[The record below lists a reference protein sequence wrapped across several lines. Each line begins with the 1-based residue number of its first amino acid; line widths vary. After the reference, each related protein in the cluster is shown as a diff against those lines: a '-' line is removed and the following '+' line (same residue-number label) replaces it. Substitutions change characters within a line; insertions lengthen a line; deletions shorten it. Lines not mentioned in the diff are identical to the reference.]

1 MESRN
6 WLIND
11 VPDGPGDRRPNGPRT
26 IAAPVAALA
35 TALLT
40 AAFAGCGGGGSESST
55 STSASVSTTR
65 STSAQTPSMSSTT
78 ISTTA
83 TVKEANHPPTPAAAV
98 RLLLLSSTPQTAC
111 SSDVVTQHYLRA
123 AYGGRGA
130 CSKAVSSKN
139 AAKSL
144 GAVGTRI
151 TGGTVMVTV
160 HPVGGIYDGEKITVS
175 LIKNGAG
182 WQVDG
187 IKSNAPV
194 GP

>member
-1 MESRN
+1 MESRK
-6 WLIND
+6 WLIKD

-40 AAFAGCGGGGSESST
+40 AAFAGCGGGSST
-55 STSASVSTTR
+55 NTSASVSTTR
-65 STSAQTPSMSSTT
+65 STSTQTPPTSSTT

-83 TVKEANHPPTPAAAV
+83 TVKEANHPPTPTAAV
-98 RLLLLSSTPQTAC
+98 RLLLLSSTPQTGC

-130 CSKAVSSKN
+130 CLKAVSSKN

-151 TGGTVMVTV
+151 IDGTVMVTV

>member
-1 MESRN
+1 MESRK

-11 VPDGPGDRRPNGPRT
+11 VPDGPGDRCPDGPRT
-26 IAAPVAALA
+26 IAALVAALA

-40 AAFAGCGGGGSESST
+40 AAFSGCGGGGSESST

-65 STSAQTPSMSSTT
+65 SASAQTPSTRSTT
-78 ISTTA
+78 TSTTA
-83 TVKEANHPPTPAAAV
+83 TVKEANHPPTPTAAV
-98 RLLLLSSTPQTAC
+98 RLLLLSSTPQTGC

-130 CSKAVSSKN
+130 CLKAVSSKN

-144 GAVGTRI
+144 AAVGTRI
-151 TGGTVMVTV
+151 IDGTVMVTV
-160 HPVGGIYDGEKITVS
+160 HPIGGIYDGEKITVS

>member
-1 MESRN
+1 MESRK

-40 AAFAGCGGGGSESST
+40 AAFAGCGGGSST

-65 STSAQTPSMSSTT
+65 STSTQTPPTSSTT

-83 TVKEANHPPTPAAAV
+83 TVKEANHPPTPTAAV
-98 RLLLLSSTPQTAC
+98 RLLLLSSTPQTGC

-130 CSKAVSSKN
+130 CLKAISSKN

-151 TGGTVMVTV
+151 TGGTAMVTV

>member
-1 MESRN
+1 M
-6 WLIND
+6 IND

-40 AAFAGCGGGGSESST
+40 AAFAGCGGGSST

-65 STSAQTPSMSSTT
+65 STSTQTPPTSSTT

-98 RLLLLSSTPQTAC
+98 RLLLLSSTPQTGC

-130 CSKAVSSKN
+130 CLKAVSSKN

-144 GAVGTRI
+144 GALGTRI
-151 TGGTVMVTV
+151 TDGTAMVTV
-160 HPVGGIYDGEKITVS
+160 DPVGGIYDGEKITVS

>member
-1 MESRN
+1 MESRK

-26 IAAPVAALA
+26 IAALVAALA

-40 AAFAGCGGGGSESST
+40 AAFAGCGGGGTESGT

-65 STSAQTPSMSSTT
+65 SASAQTPSTRSTT

-83 TVKEANHPPTPAAAV
+83 TVKEASHPPTPTAAV
-98 RLLLLSSTPQTAC
+98 RLLLLSSTPQTGC

-130 CSKAVSSKN
+130 CLKAVSSKN

>member
-1 MESRN
+1 MESRK

-40 AAFAGCGGGGSESST
+40 AAFAGCGGGSST

-65 STSAQTPSMSSTT
+65 STSTQTPPTSSTT

-83 TVKEANHPPTPAAAV
+83 TVKEANHPPTPTAAV
-98 RLLLLSSTPQTAC
+98 RLLLLSSTPQTGC

-130 CSKAVSSKN
+130 CLKAVSSKN

-144 GAVGTRI
+144 AAVGTRI
-151 TGGTVMVTV
+151 IDGTVMVTV

>member
-1 MESRN
+1 MESRK

-40 AAFAGCGGGGSESST
+40 AAFAGCGGGSST

-65 STSAQTPSMSSTT
+65 STSTQTPPTSSTT

-83 TVKEANHPPTPAAAV
+83 TVKEANHPPTPTAAV
-98 RLLLLSSTPQTAC
+98 RLLLLSSTPQTGC

-130 CSKAVSSKN
+130 CLKAVSSKN

-144 GAVGTRI
+144 AAVGTRI
-151 TGGTVMVTV
+151 IDGTVMVTV
-160 HPVGGIYDGEKITVS
+160 HPIGGIYDGEKITVS

>member
-1 MESRN
+1 
-6 WLIND
+6 LIND

-26 IAAPVAALA
+26 IAALVAALA

-40 AAFAGCGGGGSESST
+40 AAFAGCGGGSST

-65 STSAQTPSMSSTT
+65 STSTQTPPTSSTT

-83 TVKEANHPPTPAAAV
+83 AVKEANHPPTPTAAV
-98 RLLLLSSTPQTAC
+98 RLLLLSSTPQTGC

-130 CSKAVSSKN
+130 CLKAVSSKN

-144 GAVGTRI
+144 AAVGTRI
-151 TGGTVMVTV
+151 IDGTVMVTV

>member
-1 MESRN
+1 
-6 WLIND
+6 
-11 VPDGPGDRRPNGPRT
+11 
-26 IAAPVAALA
+26 
-35 TALLT
+35 
-40 AAFAGCGGGGSESST
+40 
-55 STSASVSTTR
+55 VSTTR
-65 STSAQTPSMSSTT
+65 STSTQTPPTSSTT

-83 TVKEANHPPTPAAAV
+83 TVKEANHPPTPTAAV
-98 RLLLLSSTPQTAC
+98 RLLLLSSTPQTGC

-130 CSKAVSSKN
+130 CLKAVSSKN

-160 HPVGGIYDGEKITVS
+160 HPIGGIYDGEKITVS

>member
-1 MESRN
+1 MESRK

-40 AAFAGCGGGGSESST
+40 AAFAGCGGGSST

-65 STSAQTPSMSSTT
+65 STSTQTPPTSSTT

-98 RLLLLSSTPQTAC
+98 RLLLLSSTPQTGC

-130 CSKAVSSKN
+130 CLKAVSSKN

-151 TGGTVMVTV
+151 TDGTAIVTV
-160 HPVGGIYDGEKITVS
+160 DPVGGIYDGEKITVS
-175 LIKNGAG
+175 LIKNGAA

>member
-1 MESRN
+1 MESRK

-40 AAFAGCGGGGSESST
+40 AAFAGCGGGSST

-65 STSAQTPSMSSTT
+65 STSTQTPPTSSTT

-83 TVKEANHPPTPAAAV
+83 TVKEANHPPTPTAAV
-98 RLLLLSSTPQTAC
+98 RLLLLSSTPQTGC

-130 CSKAVSSKN
+130 CLKAVSSKN

-144 GAVGTRI
+144 GAVGTSI
-151 TGGTVMVTV
+151 TGGTAMVTV

-182 WQVDG
+182 WHVDG

>member
-1 MESRN
+1 M
-6 WLIND
+6 IND

-40 AAFAGCGGGGSESST
+40 AAFAGCGGGGSESSA

-65 STSAQTPSMSSTT
+65 STSTQTPPTSSTT

-83 TVKEANHPPTPAAAV
+83 TVKEANHPPTPTAAV
-98 RLLLLSSTPQTAC
+98 RLLLLSSTPQTGC

-130 CSKAVSSKN
+130 CLKAVSSKN

-151 TGGTVMVTV
+151 TDGTAMVTV

>member
-1 MESRN
+1 MESRK

-65 STSAQTPSMSSTT
+65 STSAQTPSTSRTT

-83 TVKEANHPPTPAAAV
+83 TVKEANHPPTPTAAV
-98 RLLLLSSTPQTAC
+98 RLLLLSPTPQTAC

-130 CSKAVSSKN
+130 CLKAVSSKN

-151 TGGTVMVTV
+151 TDVTAMVTV

>member
-1 MESRN
+1 M
-6 WLIND
+6 
-11 VPDGPGDRRPNGPRT
+11 
-26 IAAPVAALA
+26 
-35 TALLT
+35 
-40 AAFAGCGGGGSESST
+40 
-55 STSASVSTTR
+55 
-65 STSAQTPSMSSTT
+65 
-78 ISTTA
+78 
-83 TVKEANHPPTPAAAV
+83 
-98 RLLLLSSTPQTAC
+98 RLLLLSSTPQTGC

-130 CSKAVSSKN
+130 CLKAVSSKN

-144 GAVGTRI
+144 GAVGTSI
-151 TGGTVMVTV
+151 TGGTAMVTV

-175 LIKNGAG
+175 LIKNGAA

>member
-1 MESRN
+1 MESRK

-40 AAFAGCGGGGSESST
+40 AAFAGCGGGSST

-65 STSAQTPSMSSTT
+65 STSTQTPPTSSTT

-98 RLLLLSSTPQTAC
+98 RLLLLSSTPQTGC

-130 CSKAVSSKN
+130 CLKAVSSKN

-144 GAVGTRI
+144 GALGTRI
-151 TGGTVMVTV
+151 TDGTAMVTV

>member
-1 MESRN
+1 MESRK

-11 VPDGPGDRRPNGPRT
+11 VPDGPGDRCPDGRRT
-26 IAAPVAALA
+26 IAALVAALA

-40 AAFAGCGGGGSESST
+40 AAFSGCGGGGSESST

-65 STSAQTPSMSSTT
+65 SASAQTPSTRSTT
-78 ISTTA
+78 TSTTA
-83 TVKEANHPPTPAAAV
+83 TVKEANHPPTPTAAV
-98 RLLLLSSTPQTAC
+98 RLLLLSSTPQTGC

-130 CSKAVSSKN
+130 CLKAVSSKN

-151 TGGTVMVTV
+151 TGGTVIQTV
-160 HPVGGIYDGEKITVS
+160 HPVGGIYGGEKIAVS

>member
-1 MESRN
+1 MESRK

-40 AAFAGCGGGGSESST
+40 AAFASCGGGGRESST

-65 STSAQTPSMSSTT
+65 STSAQTPSTRSTT

-83 TVKEANHPPTPAAAV
+83 TVKEADHPPTPTAAV

-130 CSKAVSSKN
+130 CLKAVSSKN

-175 LIKNGAG
+175 LIKSGAG

>member
-1 MESRN
+1 MESRK

-26 IAAPVAALA
+26 IAALVAALA

-40 AAFAGCGGGGSESST
+40 AAFAGCGGGSST

-65 STSAQTPSMSSTT
+65 STSTQTPPTSSTT

-98 RLLLLSSTPQTAC
+98 RLLLLSSTPQTGC

-130 CSKAVSSKN
+130 CLKAVSSKN

-144 GAVGTRI
+144 GAVGTSI
-151 TGGTVMVTV
+151 TGGTAMVTV

-175 LIKNGAG
+175 LIKNGAA

>member
-1 MESRN
+1 M
-6 WLIND
+6 IND

-26 IAAPVAALA
+26 IAALVAALA

-40 AAFAGCGGGGSESST
+40 AAFAGCGGGGSESSA

-65 STSAQTPSMSSTT
+65 STSTQTPPTSSTT

-83 TVKEANHPPTPAAAV
+83 TVKEANHPPTPTAAV
-98 RLLLLSSTPQTAC
+98 RLLLLSPTPQTGC
-111 SSDVVTQHYLRA
+111 SSDVVAQHYLRA

-130 CSKAVSSKN
+130 CLKAVSSKN

-144 GAVGTRI
+144 AAVGTRI
-151 TGGTVMVTV
+151 IDGTVMVTV